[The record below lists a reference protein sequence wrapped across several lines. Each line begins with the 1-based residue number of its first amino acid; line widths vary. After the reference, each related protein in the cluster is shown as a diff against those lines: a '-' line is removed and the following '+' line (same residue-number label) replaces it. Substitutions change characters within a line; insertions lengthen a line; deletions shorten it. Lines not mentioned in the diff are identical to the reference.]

1 MKQTWVPCL
10 LDRKLWGKFSW
21 KGEKVLGSQTA
32 IPKGLKRN
40 QKYWKGGGINDLE
53 FGGHGRVE
61 HYGISEG
68 KVDLAKKFML
78 PEVGYGY
85 FLESPNIIFLHFSIG
100 VYIWSENR

>member
-1 MKQTWVPCL
+1 M
-10 LDRKLWGKFSW
+10 
-21 KGEKVLGSQTA
+21 
-32 IPKGLKRN
+32 
-40 QKYWKGGGINDLE
+40 E

-61 HYGISEG
+61 HYGISED

-100 VYIWSENR
+100 VYI